1 MATSTIKIVRTA
13 LTDEVSRRLIE
24 ALNAELTGAY
34 PEAGATH
41 FGLDP
46 AEVSRKRGAFLVVY
60 RNGSAAGC
68 GAVRLLDARTGEFKR
83 MYVAPE
89 ARRTGLG
96 RQLVSALEAEAR
108 ALGARRLVLETGIR
122 QAAAIGLYQAMGFR
136 PIPLYGEYCLSPQTS
151 ICMGKDLASEDV

>member
-1 MATSTIKIVRTA
+1 MASDAVSIVRTA

-24 ALNAELTGAY
+24 ALNAELMGAY
-34 PEAGATH
+34 PEPGATH

-46 AEVSRKRGAFLVVY
+46 NEVSGKHGAFLVVY
-60 RNGSAAGC
+60 RDGNPVGC
-68 GAVRLLDARTGEFKR
+68 GAVRFIDSQTGELKR

-108 ALGARRLVLETGIR
+108 AL
-122 QAAAIGLYQAMGFR
+122 
-136 PIPLYGEYCLSPQTS
+136 
-151 ICMGKDLASEDV
+151 